1 VTFFRG
7 FLLHETLL
15 GAISV
20 LVLLSSSN
28 GQQETEPS
36 WYDPWAKTT
45 ATTAPVKRTTVH
57 PMISQTRFT
66 KNSTTSNKQG
76 HKQNRRS
83 IATCSPKSAVY
94 EI

>member
-1 VTFFRG
+1 MTLFRG

-20 LVLLSSSN
+20 LVLLSSSY

-36 WYDPWAKTT
+36 WYDPWAKTA

-57 PMISQTRFT
+57 PMNSQTRFT
-66 KNSTTSNKQG
+66 KNSTTSKKQG
-76 HKQNRRS
+76 HKQNPRS
-83 IATCSPKSAVY
+83 IATLQPRKALQ
-94 EI
+94 

>member
-1 VTFFRG
+1 MTLFRR
-7 FLLHETLL
+7 FPLHETLL

-20 LVLLSSSN
+20 LVFLSPSY

-57 PMISQTRFT
+57 PMNSQNRFT
-66 KNSTTSNKQG
+66 KNSTTSKKQG
-76 HKQNRRS
+76 HRQNPRS
-83 IATCSPKSAVY
+83 IASLQPRKALR
-94 EI
+94 